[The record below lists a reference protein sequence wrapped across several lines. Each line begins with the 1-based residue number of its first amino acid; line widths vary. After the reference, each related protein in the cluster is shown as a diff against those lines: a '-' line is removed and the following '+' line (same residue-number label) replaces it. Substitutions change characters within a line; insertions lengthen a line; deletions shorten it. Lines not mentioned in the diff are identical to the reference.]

1 MRGFLQAV
9 IPFLA
14 PFLLYF
20 AWAWLA
26 RRQALADPRAV
37 PWIGL
42 SAAGLALS
50 AGALLWFAET
60 SSLPAEGRYE
70 PARIE
75 GGRIIDGGTRPAP
88 R

>member
-1 MRGFLQAV
+1 MRGILQAL

-14 PFLLYF
+14 PFLLYV

-26 RRQALADPRAV
+26 RRPEHGEPRAV
-37 PWIGL
+37 PWIAL

-60 SSLPAEGRYE
+60 NALPPDAAYQ

-75 GGRIIDGGTRPAP
+75 GGRIIDGGARPPA

>member
-1 MRGFLQAV
+1 MRGFMQAI
-9 IPFLA
+9 IPFLV

-20 AWAWLA
+20 AWTWLS
-26 RRQALADPRAV
+26 RRRELESPRAV
-37 PWIGL
+37 PWIAL

-50 AGALLWFAET
+50 ATALLVFAE
-60 SSLPAEGRYE
+60 SSALPDGARYE

-75 GGRIIDGGTRPAP
+75 GGRIIDGGARPPA

>member
-1 MRGFLQAV
+1 MRGLLQAL
-9 IPFLA
+9 IPFLV

-20 AWAWLA
+20 VWVWLS
-26 RRQALADPRAV
+26 RREVLAESRAI

-60 SSLPAEGRYE
+60 SSLPREGRYD